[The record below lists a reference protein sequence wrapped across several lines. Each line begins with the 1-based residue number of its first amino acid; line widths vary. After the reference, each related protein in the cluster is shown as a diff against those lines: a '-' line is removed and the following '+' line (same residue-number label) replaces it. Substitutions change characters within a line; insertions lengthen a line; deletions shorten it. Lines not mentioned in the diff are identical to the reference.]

1 MECSHETRTPRVE
14 VEDQQYP
21 QRPLVH
27 VYQHL
32 QEDPTS
38 TLTASVL
45 SLRQGL
51 YLAYLFV
58 CISTSSYF
66 QPQHLDDFCWT
77 LHSLLW
83 QRVGH
88 QDMHTPLP
96 SYCTMSPCCGGG
108 TNRQQCLYEN
118 PTKSFSN
125 LL

>member
-14 VEDQQYP
+14 VKDQQYP
-21 QRPLVH
+21 QRPLDTGGHLH

-32 QEDPTS
+32 QEEPTS

-45 SLRQGL
+45 SPREGL
-51 YLAYLFV
+51 YLAYLIV

-66 QPQHLDDFCWT
+66 QPQHLDDFCWA

-88 QDMHTPLP
+88 QDMHIPA
-96 SYCTMSPCCGGG
+96 
-108 TNRQQCLYEN
+108 
-118 PTKSFSN
+118 
-125 LL
+125 